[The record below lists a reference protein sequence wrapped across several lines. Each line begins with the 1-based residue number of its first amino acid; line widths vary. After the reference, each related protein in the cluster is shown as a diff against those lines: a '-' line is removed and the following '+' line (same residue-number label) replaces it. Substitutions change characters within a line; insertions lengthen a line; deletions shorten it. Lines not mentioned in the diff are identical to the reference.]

1 MPSLLLDWLSI
12 YCGNYQINCHRFTR
26 PL

>member
-12 YCGNYQINCHRFTR
+12 YCGNYQINCHRFMR